1 MAPYD
6 VSVCITS
13 YYHEPY
19 IRQALESVL
28 AQKTNFSYEICVSD
42 DCSGDGTYAILQ
54 EYADR
59 NPDIHIQRHEE
70 NVGLTA
76 NVFSVRCM
84 AQGRYI
90 VHLSGDDYYIDE
102 HKLQKQY
109 DFLETHPEFFAVCTR
124 IEVRVEDSAKRH
136 ELYPPMKYCGREF
149 TLDMFLKGMEDGRNA
164 PPFFLE
170 DPLPEGLGR
179 SEIKAYGKTVLE
191 KCLDKMVPELGK
203 NLGIPHVRY
212 SLDCPGKA
220 FGLCS
225 RDGLIRLNPFLVWMR
240 RDVLR
245 EAVLHEMNHLL
256 MQSEGYL
263 FTEHPPAFWENL
275 TRLEPMWPYLEGWM
289 RGRRRAG
296 RKHGICV

>member
-1 MAPYD
+1 MTGNGGQIRVRILSEKGLGAIRLDQKPGSFYVLTLPEGAP
-6 VSVCITS
+6 
-13 YYHEPY
+13 EG
-19 IRQALESVL
+19 
-28 AQKTNFSYEICVSD
+28 
-42 DCSGDGTYAILQ
+42 SG
-54 EYADR
+54 
-59 NPDIHIQRHEE
+59 
-70 NVGLTA
+70 
-76 NVFSVRCM
+76 
-84 AQGRYI
+84 
-90 VHLSGDDYYIDE
+90 
-102 HKLQKQY
+102 
-109 DFLETHPEFFAVCTR
+109 
-124 IEVRVEDSAKRH
+124 
-136 ELYPPMKYCGREF
+136 
-149 TLDMFLKGMEDGRNA
+149 DMFLKGMEDGRNA

-225 RDGLIRLNPFLVWMR
+225 RDGLIRLNPCLVWMR

-256 MQSEGYL
+256 MQSEAHL